1 MDTIYRV
8 NKDYL
13 NTRIDRWV
21 RKNICKIPQGLIEK
35 NLRNQNITVNKLKV
49 KSSYK
54 LKSDDE
60 IIIRNFSPKGRVVS
74 QKKNTYLKKRRYQ
87 TVQNFLL
94 KIMKILRLLI
104 NLPAWRYKVEPSPAK
119 T

>member
-21 RKNICKIPQGLIEK
+21 RKNICKVPQGLIEK

-49 KSSYK
+49 KSS
-54 LKSDDE
+54 
-60 IIIRNFSPKGRVVS
+60 
-74 QKKNTYLKKRRYQ
+74 
-87 TVQNFLL
+87 
-94 KIMKILRLLI
+94 
-104 NLPAWRYKVEPSPAK
+104 
-119 T
+119 